1 MQNIGDHHL
10 FNEVLR
16 FLSKLAT
23 VVLKQTDENKQ
34 CLCLLSMVY
43 MSLTNKAM
51 MEPDRIA
58 KATQ

>member
-1 MQNIGDHHL
+1 MQNIGDHHF

-34 CLCLLSMVY
+34 
-43 MSLTNKAM
+43 A
-51 MEPDRIA
+51 IA
-58 KATQ
+58 IYETLVNEHYKKPVDKD